1 MCRAAWSISYILSL
15 ISEGVVSDIMPKR
28 TPQYFRDFWASNHQK
43 TRRHRILPNQFV
55 HKFSFMLKIAHS
67 PIYKLELP
75 EGHRFPMLKY
85 ELICEQLLYE
95 GTVTNDHI
103 FHPTILTADTILT
116 THTADYWHRLSHAEL
131 TPKEMRKVGFPLTEQ
146 LIKRTATIAG
156 GTVECALFALKYGVS
171 MNTAGGTHHAFTD
184 HGEGFCLLNDVA
196 IAANYLINNYLAKC
210 ILVIDLDV
218 HQGNGTAEIF
228 RKSNRK
234 WLQNANFTQNT
245 EGSFSELKIKN
256 SELKNGLQAVDFAE
270 KQPFVFTFSVHGA
283 NNYPL
288 HKEQS
293 DLDIGL
299 PDGVEDK
306 YYLTIVRENLDRLF
320 DELQPDFVF
329 FNSGVDV
336 LATDKLGKLKLTQE
350 GCRQRD
356 LMVFEFCKRHKI
368 PISVSMGGGYSPRVA
383 TIVEAHANTFR
394 SAQSVFF

>member
-1 MCRAAWSISYILSL
+1 
-15 ISEGVVSDIMPKR
+15 
-28 TPQYFRDFWASNHQK
+28 
-43 TRRHRILPNQFV
+43 
-55 HKFSFMLKIAHS
+55 MLKIAHS

-95 GTVTNDHI
+95 GTVTDDNI
-103 FHPTILTADTILT
+103 FHPKILAPEVILT
-116 THTADYWHRLSHAEL
+116 THTADYWQRLSQAQL

-156 GTVECALFALKYGVS
+156 GTVQCALYALQYGIS
-171 MNTAGGTHHAFTD
+171 MNTAGGTHHAFSD
-184 HGEGFCLLNDVA
+184 HGEGFCMLNDVA
-196 IAANYLINNYLAKC
+196 IAANYLIDNDLAKR
-210 ILVIDLDV
+210 ILVVDLDV

-228 RKSNRK
+228 RNSVRGWSSNVGFGRSDVGNK
-234 WLQNANFTQNT
+234 PIFNNQNPKYT
-245 EGSFSELKIKN
+245 EGSSDFGM
-256 SELKNGLQAVDFAE
+256 GLSDVG
-270 KQPFVFTFSVHGA
+270 KTGKVFTFSVHGA

-299 PDGVEDK
+299 PDGVEDA
-306 YYLTIVRENLDRLF
+306 YYLTTVRENLLRLF
-320 DELQPDFVF
+320 DKVQPDFVF

-336 LATDKLGKLKLTQE
+336 LATDKLGKLKLSQE

-356 LMVFEFCKRHKI
+356 LLVFELCKRNNV

>member
-1 MCRAAWSISYILSL
+1 
-15 ISEGVVSDIMPKR
+15 
-28 TPQYFRDFWASNHQK
+28 
-43 TRRHRILPNQFV
+43 
-55 HKFSFMLKIAHS
+55 MLKIAHS

-75 EGHRFPMLKY
+75 DGHRFPMLKY
-85 ELICEQLLYE
+85 DLICEQLLYE
-95 GTVTNDHI
+95 GTVTNDNI
-103 FHPTILTADTILT
+103 FHPKMLTPEVILS
-116 THTADYWHRLSHAEL
+116 THTAEYWHRLSNAEL

-146 LIKRTATIAG
+146 LIKRTITISG

-184 HGEGFCLLNDVA
+184 HGEGFCMLNDVA
-196 IAANYLINNYLAKC
+196 IAANYLINNQLAKR
-210 ILVIDLDV
+210 ILVVDLDV

-228 RKSNRK
+228 RKSPNRWTSNLGFGISEGAAHQK
-234 WLQNANFTQNT
+234 SDVPNPKNT
-245 EGSFSELKIKN
+245 EG
-256 SELKNGLQAVDFAE
+256 
-270 KQPFVFTFSVHGA
+270 VFTFSVHGA

-293 DLDIGL
+293 SLDIGL
-299 PDGVEDK
+299 PDGVEDN
-306 YYLTIVRENLDRLF
+306 YYLTTVRENLLRLF
-320 DELQPDFVF
+320 DTVQPDFVF

-356 LMVFEFCKRHKI
+356 LLVFELCKRNKV

>member
-1 MCRAAWSISYILSL
+1 
-15 ISEGVVSDIMPKR
+15 
-28 TPQYFRDFWASNHQK
+28 
-43 TRRHRILPNQFV
+43 
-55 HKFSFMLKIAHS
+55 MLKIAHS

-95 GTVTNDHI
+95 GTVTNEHI
-103 FHPTILTADTILT
+103 FHPKLLAPEVILT
-116 THTADYWHRLSHAEL
+116 THTPDYWHRLSRAEL
-131 TPKEMRKVGFPLTEQ
+131 TPKEMRKVGFPLTEH
-146 LIKRTATIAG
+146 LIKRTVTIAG
-156 GTVECALFALKYGVS
+156 GTVECAHFALKYGIS
-171 MNTAGGTHHAFTD
+171 MNTAGGTHHAFSD

-196 IAANYLINNYLAKC
+196 IAANYLIDNKLAKR
-210 ILVIDLDV
+210 ILVVDLDV

-228 RKSNRK
+228 KNSSKK
-234 WLQNANFTQNT
+234 WQYT
-245 EGSFSELKIKN
+245 EGSLNLSNAKSQGAARSNQMSNE
-256 SELKNGLQAVDFAE
+256 G
-270 KQPFVFTFSVHGA
+270 FVFTFSVHGA

-299 PDGVEDK
+299 PDGVEDHF
-306 YYLTIVRENLDRLF
+306 YLKTVYENLTMLF
-320 DELQPDFVF
+320 DKIQPDFVF

-336 LATDKLGKLKLTQE
+336 LATDKLGKLKLTLE

-356 LMVFEFCKRHKI
+356 LLLFELCKRNNV

>member
-1 MCRAAWSISYILSL
+1 
-15 ISEGVVSDIMPKR
+15 
-28 TPQYFRDFWASNHQK
+28 
-43 TRRHRILPNQFV
+43 
-55 HKFSFMLKIAHS
+55 MLKIAHS

-75 EGHRFPMLKY
+75 DGHRFPMLKY

-95 GTVTNDHI
+95 GTVTNDNI
-103 FHPTILTADTILT
+103 FHPTILTPEVILS
-116 THTADYWHRLSHAEL
+116 THTADYWHRLSNAEL

-156 GTVECALFALKYGVS
+156 GTVECALFALQYGVA

-184 HGEGFCLLNDVA
+184 HGEGFCMLNDVA
-196 IAANYLINNYLAKC
+196 IAANYLMDNHLAKR
-210 ILVIDLDV
+210 ILVVDLDV

-228 RKSNRK
+228 RKSPRK
-234 WLQNANFTQNT
+234 WSNT
-245 EGSFSELKIKN
+245 EG
-256 SELKNGLQAVDFAE
+256 
-270 KQPFVFTFSVHGA
+270 VFTFSVHGA

-299 PDGVEDK
+299 SDGVEDN
-306 YYLTIVRENLDRLF
+306 YYLTTVREHLLKLF
-320 DELQPDFVF
+320 DTIEPDFVF

-336 LATDKLGKLKLTQE
+336 LATDKLGKLKLTPE

-356 LMVFEFCKRHKI
+356 LLVFELCKRNNV

>member
-1 MCRAAWSISYILSL
+1 
-15 ISEGVVSDIMPKR
+15 
-28 TPQYFRDFWASNHQK
+28 
-43 TRRHRILPNQFV
+43 
-55 HKFSFMLKIAHS
+55 MLKIAHS

-75 EGHRFPMLKY
+75 DGHRFPMLKY

-95 GTVTNDHI
+95 GTVTNDNI
-103 FHPTILTADTILT
+103 FHPQMLTPDVILA
-116 THTADYWHRLSHAEL
+116 THTADYWQRLSNAEL
-131 TPKEMRKVGFPLTEQ
+131 TPKEMRKIGFPLTEQ
-146 LIKRTATIAG
+146 LIKRTVTIAG

-184 HGEGFCLLNDVA
+184 HGEGFCMLNDVA
-196 IAANYLINNYLAKC
+196 IAANYLMDNHLAKR
-210 ILVIDLDV
+210 ILIVDLDV

-228 RKSNRK
+228 RKSSKK
-234 WLQNANFTQNT
+234 WTPDFKFQISEGVSSPKSDFLNPTYT
-245 EGSFSELKIKN
+245 EG
-256 SELKNGLQAVDFAE
+256 
-270 KQPFVFTFSVHGA
+270 VFTFSVHGA

-293 DLDIGL
+293 SLDIGL
-299 PDGVEDK
+299 PDGVEDN
-306 YYLTIVRENLDRLF
+306 YYLKTVRENLLKLF
-320 DELQPDFVF
+320 DTVEPDFVF

-356 LMVFEFCKRHKI
+356 LLVFELCKRNKV

>member
-1 MCRAAWSISYILSL
+1 
-15 ISEGVVSDIMPKR
+15 
-28 TPQYFRDFWASNHQK
+28 
-43 TRRHRILPNQFV
+43 
-55 HKFSFMLKIAHS
+55 MLKIAHS

-75 EGHRFPMLKY
+75 DGHRFPMLKY

-95 GTVTNDHI
+95 GTVTNDNI
-103 FHPTILTADTILT
+103 FHPKMLMPEVILS
-116 THTADYWHRLSHAEL
+116 THTADYWHRLSNAEL

-146 LIKRTATIAG
+146 LIKRTITIAG

-184 HGEGFCLLNDVA
+184 HGEGFCMLNDVA
-196 IAANYLINNYLAKC
+196 IAANYLMDNHLAKR
-210 ILVIDLDV
+210 ILIIDLDV

-228 RKSNRK
+228 RKSPRSMSDVGFGMSEMSSQLKPNNPNLLMSDARFEISAGDQSPK
-234 WLQNANFTQNT
+234 SQTRNPKYT
-245 EGSFSELKIKN
+245 EG
-256 SELKNGLQAVDFAE
+256 
-270 KQPFVFTFSVHGA
+270 VFTFSVHGA

-293 DLDIGL
+293 SLDIGL
-299 PDGVEDK
+299 PDGVEDN
-306 YYLTIVRENLDRLF
+306 YYLTTVRENLLRLF
-320 DELQPDFVF
+320 DTVEPDFVF

-356 LMVFEFCKRHKI
+356 LLVFEMCKRNKV

>member
-1 MCRAAWSISYILSL
+1 
-15 ISEGVVSDIMPKR
+15 
-28 TPQYFRDFWASNHQK
+28 
-43 TRRHRILPNQFV
+43 
-55 HKFSFMLKIAHS
+55 MLKIAHS

-95 GTVTNDHI
+95 GTVTEANI
-103 FHPTILTADTILT
+103 FHPTILASDVILR
-116 THTADYWHRLSHAEL
+116 THTADYWHRLSNAQL
-131 TPKEMRKVGFPLTEQ
+131 TPKEMRKVGFPLTEH

-156 GTVECALFALKYGVS
+156 GTVECALFALKYGIA
-171 MNTAGGTHHAFTD
+171 MNTAGGTHHAFSD

-196 IAANYLINNYLAKC
+196 IAANYLIDNHLAKR
-210 ILVIDLDV
+210 ILVVDLDV

-228 RKSNRK
+228 KKSSRK
-234 WLQNANFTQNT
+234 WQNT
-245 EGSFSELKIKN
+245 EGVSNPSNFKVQTSN
-256 SELKNGLQAVDFAE
+256 TD
-270 KQPFVFTFSVHGA
+270 FVFTFSVHGA

-299 PDGVEDK
+299 PDGVEDT
-306 YYLTIVRENLDRLF
+306 YYLKIVRENLARLF
-320 DELQPDFVF
+320 DTLQPDFVF

-356 LMVFEFCKRHKI
+356 LLVFEFCKRNNV

-394 SAQSVFF
+394 SAQWVFF

>member
-1 MCRAAWSISYILSL
+1 
-15 ISEGVVSDIMPKR
+15 
-28 TPQYFRDFWASNHQK
+28 
-43 TRRHRILPNQFV
+43 
-55 HKFSFMLKIAHS
+55 MLKIAHS

-75 EGHRFPMLKY
+75 DGHRFPMLKY

-95 GTVTNDHI
+95 GTVTNDNI
-103 FHPTILTADTILT
+103 FHPKMLTPEVILT
-116 THTADYWHRLSHAEL
+116 THTADYWQRLSRAEL
-131 TPKEMRKVGFPLTEQ
+131 TPKEMRKIGFPLTEQ
-146 LIKRTATIAG
+146 LIKRTITISG

-171 MNTAGGTHHAFTD
+171 MNTAGGTHHSFSD
-184 HGEGFCLLNDVA
+184 HGEGFCMLNDVA
-196 IAANYLINNYLAKC
+196 IAANYLIDNDLAKR
-210 ILVIDLDV
+210 ILVVDLDV

-228 RKSNRK
+228 RNSNRK
-234 WLQNANFTQNT
+234 WSKTNKNGQNTFPKGQNT
-245 EGSFSELKIKN
+245 EGPLYEN
-256 SELKNGLQAVDFAE
+256 SGR
-270 KQPFVFTFSVHGA
+270 VFTFSVHGA

-299 PDGVEDK
+299 PDGVEDAF
-306 YYLTIVRENLDRLF
+306 YLKTVSENLKRLF
-320 DELQPDFVF
+320 DEVQPDFVF

-356 LMVFEFCKRHKI
+356 LLVFDMCKKNNV

-394 SAQSVFF
+394 AAQSIFF

>member
-1 MCRAAWSISYILSL
+1 
-15 ISEGVVSDIMPKR
+15 
-28 TPQYFRDFWASNHQK
+28 
-43 TRRHRILPNQFV
+43 
-55 HKFSFMLKIAHS
+55 MLKIAHS

-95 GTVTNDHI
+95 GTVTNDNI
-103 FHPTILTADTILT
+103 FHPKMLTPEVILS
-116 THTADYWHRLSHAEL
+116 THTADYWHRLSNAEL

-146 LIKRTATIAG
+146 LIKRTITIAG

-184 HGEGFCLLNDVA
+184 HGEGFCMLNDVA
-196 IAANYLINNYLAKC
+196 IAANYLMDNHLAKR
-210 ILVIDLDV
+210 ILVVDLDV

-228 RKSNRK
+228 RKSPRGISDVGFRISGMDSPPKSDITNPK
-234 WLQNANFTQNT
+234 
-245 EGSFSELKIKN
+245 S
-256 SELKNGLQAVDFAE
+256 NG
-270 KQPFVFTFSVHGA
+270 VFTFSVHGA

-293 DLDIGL
+293 SLDIGL
-299 PDGVEDK
+299 PDGVEDN
-306 YYLTIVRENLDRLF
+306 YYLMTVRENLLRLF
-320 DELQPDFVF
+320 DTVEPDFVF

-356 LMVFEFCKRHKI
+356 ILVFEMCKRNKV

>member
-1 MCRAAWSISYILSL
+1 
-15 ISEGVVSDIMPKR
+15 
-28 TPQYFRDFWASNHQK
+28 
-43 TRRHRILPNQFV
+43 
-55 HKFSFMLKIAHS
+55 MLKVAHS

-75 EGHRFPMLKY
+75 DGHRFPMLKY

-95 GTVTNDHI
+95 GTITDANV
-103 FHPTILTADTILT
+103 FHPKMLTPEVILA
-116 THTADYWHRLSHAEL
+116 THTLDYWQRLSKAEL
-131 TPKEMRKVGFPLTEQ
+131 TPKEMRKVGFPLSEQ
-146 LIKRTATIAG
+146 LIKRTITIAG

-171 MNTAGGTHHAFTD
+171 MNTAGGTHHAFSD

-196 IAANYLINNYLAKC
+196 IAANYLIDNQLAKR
-210 ILVIDLDV
+210 ILVVDLDV

-228 RKSNRK
+228 RQSPRK
-234 WLQNANFTQNT
+234 WSKNRQNT
-245 EGSFSELKIKN
+245 EGSSDENLG
-256 SELKNGLQAVDFAE
+256 S
-270 KQPFVFTFSVHGA
+270 VFTFSVHGA

-299 PDGVEDK
+299 PDGVEDAF
-306 YYLTIVRENLDRLF
+306 YLKVVRENLALLF
-320 DELQPDFVF
+320 DEVQPDFVF

-356 LMVFEFCKRHKI
+356 KLVFELCKRHKV

-383 TIVEAHANTFR
+383 TIVDAHANTFR
-394 SAQSVFF
+394 MAQEVFF

>member
-1 MCRAAWSISYILSL
+1 
-15 ISEGVVSDIMPKR
+15 
-28 TPQYFRDFWASNHQK
+28 
-43 TRRHRILPNQFV
+43 
-55 HKFSFMLKIAHS
+55 MLKIAHS

-95 GTVTNDHI
+95 GTVTEANI
-103 FHPTILTADTILT
+103 FHPTILASDVILR
-116 THTADYWHRLSHAEL
+116 THTADYWHRLSNAQL
-131 TPKEMRKVGFPLTEQ
+131 TPKEMRKVGFPLTEH

-156 GTVECALFALKYGVS
+156 GTVECALFALKYGIA
-171 MNTAGGTHHAFTD
+171 MNTAGGTHHAFSD

-196 IAANYLINNYLAKC
+196 IAANYLIDNHLAKR
-210 ILVIDLDV
+210 ILVVDLDV

-228 RKSNRK
+228 KKSSRK
-234 WLQNANFTQNT
+234 WQNT
-245 EGSFSELKIKN
+245 EGVSNPSNFKVQTSNIDGVSNPSNFKVQTSNTDGVSNPSNFKVQTSN
-256 SELKNGLQAVDFAE
+256 TD
-270 KQPFVFTFSVHGA
+270 FVFTFSVHGA

-299 PDGVEDK
+299 PDGVEDT
-306 YYLTIVRENLDRLF
+306 YYLKIVRENLARLF
-320 DELQPDFVF
+320 DTLQPDFVF

-356 LMVFEFCKRHKI
+356 LLVFEFCKRNNV

-394 SAQSVFF
+394 SAQWVFF

>member
-1 MCRAAWSISYILSL
+1 
-15 ISEGVVSDIMPKR
+15 
-28 TPQYFRDFWASNHQK
+28 
-43 TRRHRILPNQFV
+43 
-55 HKFSFMLKIAHS
+55 MLKIAHS

-95 GTVTNDHI
+95 GTITEANI
-103 FHPTILTADTILT
+103 FHPTILTSEVILT
-116 THTADYWHRLSHAEL
+116 THTADYWHRLSNAQL

-156 GTVECALFALKYGVS
+156 GTVECALFALKYGIA
-171 MNTAGGTHHAFTD
+171 MNTAGGTHHAFSD

-196 IAANYLINNYLAKC
+196 IAANYLIDNNLAKR
-210 ILVIDLDV
+210 ILIIDLDV

-228 RKSNRK
+228 RKSSRK
-234 WLQNANFTQNT
+234 WQNT
-245 EGSFSELKIKN
+245 EGVSNTSNFK
-256 SELKNGLQAVDFAE
+256 LQSSNT
-270 KQPFVFTFSVHGA
+270 PSVFTFSVHGA

-299 PDGVEDK
+299 PDGAEDN
-306 YYLTIVRENLDRLF
+306 YYLKIVRENLARLF
-320 DELQPDFVF
+320 DTLQPDFVF

-356 LMVFEFCKRHKI
+356 LLVFEFCKRNNV

>member
-1 MCRAAWSISYILSL
+1 
-15 ISEGVVSDIMPKR
+15 
-28 TPQYFRDFWASNHQK
+28 
-43 TRRHRILPNQFV
+43 
-55 HKFSFMLKIAHS
+55 MLKIAHS

-75 EGHRFPMLKY
+75 DGHRFPMLKY

-95 GTVTNDHI
+95 GTVTNDNI
-103 FHPTILTADTILT
+103 FHPQMLTPDVILS
-116 THTADYWHRLSHAEL
+116 THTADYWHRLSNAEL

-146 LIKRTATIAG
+146 LIKRTVTIAG

-184 HGEGFCLLNDVA
+184 HGEGFCMLNDVA
-196 IAANYLINNYLAKC
+196 IAANYLMDNQLAKR
-210 ILVIDLDV
+210 ILIVDLDV

-228 RKSNRK
+228 RKSPRK
-234 WLQNANFTQNT
+234 WMSDLRCQI
-245 EGSFSELKIKN
+245 SEIN
-256 SELKNGLQAVDFAE
+256 SPNLLISDIGIGISAGYQSPKSQIRHPTSTG
-270 KQPFVFTFSVHGA
+270 VFTFSVHGA

-293 DLDIGL
+293 CLDIGL
-299 PDGVEDK
+299 PDGVEDN
-306 YYLTIVRENLDRLF
+306 YYLTTVRENLLRLF
-320 DELQPDFVF
+320 DTVEPDFVF

-356 LMVFEFCKRHKI
+356 LLVFELCKRNKV

>member
-1 MCRAAWSISYILSL
+1 
-15 ISEGVVSDIMPKR
+15 
-28 TPQYFRDFWASNHQK
+28 
-43 TRRHRILPNQFV
+43 
-55 HKFSFMLKIAHS
+55 MLKIAHS

-95 GTVTNDHI
+95 GTVTDDHI
-103 FHPTILTADTILT
+103 FHPKILSSDLILT

-156 GTVECALFALKYGVS
+156 GTVQCALFALKYGVA
-171 MNTAGGTHHAFTD
+171 MNTAGGTHHAFSD
-184 HGEGFCLLNDVA
+184 HGEGFCMLNDVA
-196 IAANYLINNYLAKC
+196 IAANYLIDNNLAKR

-228 RKSNRK
+228 RKSSRK
-234 WLQNANFTQNT
+234 WQNT
-245 EGSFSELKIKN
+245 EGSSKTSNFK
-256 SELKNGLQAVDFAE
+256 LQTLNAE
-270 KQPFVFTFSVHGA
+270 FVFTFSVHGA

-306 YYLTIVRENLDRLF
+306 FYLTTVRENLLRLF
-320 DELQPDFVF
+320 DAIQPDFVF

-356 LMVFEFCKRHKI
+356 LLVFELCKRHNV
-368 PISVSMGGGYSPRVA
+368 PVSVSMGGGYSPRVA

-394 SAQSVFF
+394 SAQFVFF

>member
-1 MCRAAWSISYILSL
+1 
-15 ISEGVVSDIMPKR
+15 
-28 TPQYFRDFWASNHQK
+28 
-43 TRRHRILPNQFV
+43 
-55 HKFSFMLKIAHS
+55 MLKVAHS

-95 GTVTNDHI
+95 GTITDANI
-103 FHPTILTADTILT
+103 FHPKMLTPEVILA
-116 THTADYWHRLSHAEL
+116 THTLDYWQRLIRMEL
-131 TPKEMRKVGFPLTEQ
+131 TPKEMRKVGFPLSEQ
-146 LIKRTATIAG
+146 LIKRTITISG

-171 MNTAGGTHHAFTD
+171 MNTAGGTHHSFSD

-196 IAANYLINNYLAKC
+196 IAANYLIDNQLAKR
-210 ILVIDLDV
+210 ILVVDLDV
-218 HQGNGTAEIF
+218 HQGNGTAAIF
-228 RKSNRK
+228 RNSPRK
-234 WLQNANFTQNT
+234 WSKNKQNT
-245 EGSFSELKIKN
+245 EGSSEEN
-256 SELKNGLQAVDFAE
+256 FGG
-270 KQPFVFTFSVHGA
+270 VFTFSVHGA

-299 PDGVEDK
+299 PDGVEDAF
-306 YYLTIVRENLDRLF
+306 YLKIVYENLALLF
-320 DELQPDFVF
+320 DEIQPDFVF

-356 LMVFEFCKRHKI
+356 KLVFEFCKRYKV

-383 TIVEAHANTFR
+383 TIVDAHANTFR
-394 SAQSVFF
+394 TAQEVFF